1 MDDVQVV
8 VAEPKPRKGKVLYK
22 ITDPVCRNLQFGDGP
37 RGGWIILRQAIP
49 ADYPDD
55 TPDVLLNKIPGEA
68 IVDPSLKGVDP
79 VTEKEWS
86 VQATLDVFR
95 KQHGNHARI
104 EELREN
110 VPA

>member
-8 VAEPKPRKGKVLYK
+8 VAEPKPKKGKVLYK

-37 RGGWIILRQAIP
+37 RGGWIILRPHIP

-55 TPDVLLNKIPGEA
+55 TPDVILNKIPGEA
-68 IVDPSLKGVDP
+68 IVDPSLEGRDP
-79 VTEKEWS
+79 VTGEEWS
-86 VQATLDVFR
+86 QQRTLEVFR
-95 KQHGNHARI
+95 KMHAHARI
-104 EELREN
+104 EELRES